1 MSFIPADY
9 VIPLL
14 LFVPAV
20 SGVLAWAINVK
31 GIRELLGLIGGITPL
46 AVIALAY
53 NTVLNGPINY
63 TLDARVFTLTFH
75 LSTLT
80 WYFAAVAALVASA
93 MVFGMVSTSGSG
105 YDWMF
110 TLMSVTGVLGV
121 FVANDFIAFF
131 LFWELMT
138 FASFMMVLKR
148 NRHAS
153 LKYFVLSIIGAYSM
167 ILAIAMIYAKT
178 GALDF
183 AGVRQGMYLLT
194 ATHRISNAYVDTI
207 YVLFLVAFGVKAG
220 VWPLHVWAPDAYS
233 ETDQS
238 YTTFFSGA
246 LSKAGVYGFLLLYL
260 LIGVS
265 LYQAIGTFHGHIG
278 FAYIMAWLGAIT
290 VVVASFLAVLQEDIR
305 KLFAYSSIGQVGYI
319 ILAFGLGTGLG
330 FAGGLFHVLS
340 HAVFKG
346 LFWLV
351 TAAIILR
358 TGKTE
363 FKDLGGLAEKMPYTF
378 AMALI
383 AVLSLAGI
391 PPMAGFA
398 SKWLIYEAAISAHMP
413 LVAGAIFLGSALAFA
428 YVVRFLYAV
437 WFGQRPSDLEDVQ
450 EAPLP
455 LLVGMTILAIPNIVF
470 GIAPGLVANYI
481 NKIFETDIVGGNY
494 YKLTTPSGTYNA
506 LTVTLLLIVGL
517 AIAGLVYLYGARARK
532 IPVTDTYQS
541 GNPVTNEFNL
551 TIRKNFYLPLKEALG
566 SWLKVSFDRFYE
578 RLANLFEDFGD
589 WLREGFYNGNVQSYA
604 WYLAIILLVLAL
616 WGVL

>member
-9 VIPLL
+9 IIPLL

-20 SGVLAWAINVK
+20 SGVLAWLFDVK
-31 GIRELLGLIGGITPL
+31 GIREILGLIGGLTPL
-46 AVIALAY
+46 TVIALAY
-53 NTVLNGPINY
+53 NTVLNGPISY
-63 TLDARVFTLTFH
+63 TINTRVFTLTFQ

-110 TLMSVTGVLGV
+110 ALLSVTGVLGV
-121 FVANDFIAFF
+121 FVANDFISFF

-167 ILAIAMIYAKT
+167 MLAIAMIYAKT

-194 ATHRISNAYVDTI
+194 ATHGLSKAYVDTI
-207 YVLFLVAFGVKAG
+207 YVLFLLAFGVKAG
-220 VWPLHVWAPDAYS
+220 TWPLHVWAPDAYS

-246 LSKAGVYGFLLLYL
+246 LSKAGAYGFLLLYF

-278 FAYIMAWLGAIT
+278 FAYIMAWIGAIT

-305 KLFAYSSIGQVGYI
+305 KLFAYSSVGQVGYI

-363 FKDLGGLAEKMPYTF
+363 FKDFGGLAEKMPITF
-378 AMALI
+378 AMGLI

-428 YVVRFLYAV
+428 YVVRFLYSV

-455 LLVGMTILAIPNIVF
+455 LIIGMAILAIPNIVF
-470 GIAPGLVANYI
+470 GVAPGLVTEYI
-481 NKIFETDIVGGNY
+481 NKIFGTDIVGGNY
-494 YKLTTPSGTYNA
+494 YKLTTPTGTYNA

-517 AIAGLVYLYGARARK
+517 AIAGLIYLYGARARK
-532 IPVTDTYQS
+532 IPVTNTYQS

-551 TIRKNFYLPLKEALG
+551 SMRKNFYRPLKEALG
-566 SWLKVSFDRFYE
+566 SWLKISFDRFYE
-578 RLANLFEDFGD
+578 RVARMSEDFAD
-589 WLREGFYNGNVQSYA
+589 TLREGLYNGNVQSYA